1 MPFQPDTNTAL
12 TVRIWSNMGQAIKK
26 GASWGD
32 LSVFTRIEMDDILAA
47 RQGRSVTSMPILTG
61 TNEATYIE
69 RSEPSAP
76 ACEESELPIQVKPI
90 QAKPTSAKKTTAHK
104 FSTTPRP
111 MCLGCR
117 TFCIHSKPPESWS
130 AGDRKRYCCL
140 GCRDSTG
147 KKHSDRC
154 QKHK

>member
-1 MPFQPDTNTAL
+1 MPFQPDANTAL
-12 TVRIWSNMGQAIKK
+12 TIRIWSNMGQAIKK

-32 LSVFTRIEMDDILAA
+32 LSVFTRIEMDEILVA
-47 RQGRSVTSMPILTG
+47 RQGKNINPMPILSG

-69 RSEPSAP
+69 RSEPSVP
-76 ACEESELPIQVKPI
+76 ACEESEELPI
-90 QAKPTSAKKTTAHK
+90 QAKPTHAKKTAHK

-117 TFCIHSKPPESWS
+117 TFWIHSKPPESWS

-140 GCRDSTG
+140 GCRDTAG
-147 KKHSDRC
+147 KNHSDRC